1 MDFPLDYR
9 QGHGSKSL
17 RVWIGR
23 GTRDDTRVDAC
34 DKNDNF
40 IEQHSSKRWGDFDNL
55 LDVFEGLK
63 NRLYFV
69 RNFDISL
76 SVPSGKGPPF
86 YSLEL

>member
-1 MDFPLDYR
+1 MIIL
-9 QGHGSKSL
+9 
-17 RVWIGR
+17 
-23 GTRDDTRVDAC
+23 
-34 DKNDNF
+34 
-40 IEQHSSKRWGDFDNL
+40 SSSILPKGGEIIFDNL

-86 YSLEL
+86 YSLELWKVVFVAYTKRLSAFVTSIH